1 VRVAFGDVR
10 VSRQVLSFSKIRPD
24 DAFNA
29 FRGMAPRAAQ
39 TPLSLPPRELTTRA
53 FWLEIPVAAADG
65 GLPDGAP
72 EAVMP
77 DAAAPDGVMAY
88 AAAHAV
94 EHAALSILP
103 LYAACDQW
111 DVAGASIVAPAGS
124 ISVYVH
130 DVQDGGAGFAE
141 RGFQAARELLSTC
154 AEAIGSCP
162 CEAGC
167 PSCVQS
173 PRCGSGNSPLSKAGA
188 LALLH
193 RLA

>member
-1 VRVAFGDVR
+1 MAFGDVR

-53 FWLEIPVAAADG
+53 FWLEIPVAAADA

-72 EAVMP
+72 DAVMP

-193 RLA
+193 SLA